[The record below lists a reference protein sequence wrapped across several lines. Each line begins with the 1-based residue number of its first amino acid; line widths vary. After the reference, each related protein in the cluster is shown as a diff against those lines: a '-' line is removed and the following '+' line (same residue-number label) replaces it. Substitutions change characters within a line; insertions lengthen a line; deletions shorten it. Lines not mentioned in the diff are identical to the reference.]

1 MRRTPQQGFDRRVT
15 LKAGD
20 QHRPSYHHNS
30 LRRVFLWDSHMRKY
44 VITASMIDEETP
56 LMRYHL
62 KDTFEPDK
70 HVVPFRLLDADG
82 VVHYYGL
89 YIKEVDFEAQD
100 AHEPFCGC
108 TTTEYFDGTNW
119 KEL

>member
-1 MRRTPQQGFDRRVT
+1 
-15 LKAGD
+15 
-20 QHRPSYHHNS
+20 
-30 LRRVFLWDSHMRKY
+30 MRKY